1 MNKRVEA
8 APAAGLCVVRK
19 ASLADIGPLLELI
32 NGYAAKG
39 VMLPRTEFDL
49 CENIRDF
56 SVAYEGA
63 HLVGCGAL
71 HFYSPQTAEVRS
83 LAVDPEA
90 AGRGVGRKIVEAL
103 AAEAVE
109 FDLDAIFAFT
119 YVTGFFAR
127 LGFEPVERG
136 LLPLK
141 AWKDCSR
148 CPKFQSCDEIAV
160 LRVLNP
166 GRWEQHHAVA
176 KLEFLYNGDGVVLPV
191 IQLAGAR

>member
-1 MNKRVEA
+1 MNKLRQSSA
-8 APAAGLCVVRK
+8 IAIPAVVRK
-19 ASLADIGPLLELI
+19 ASLADIGPLLQLI

-56 SVAYEGA
+56 SVAYEGDR
-63 HLVGCGAL
+63 LVGCGAL

-90 AGRGVGRKIVEAL
+90 AGKGVGRAIVEAL
-103 AAEAVE
+103 AEEAVE
-109 FDLDAIFAFT
+109 FGLDAIFAFT

-127 LGFEPVERG
+127 LGFDQVERG

-166 GRWEQHHAVA
+166 GHWEQHHAVA
-176 KLEFLYNGDGVVLPV
+176 KLEFLYNGDEVLLPV
-191 IQLAGAR
+191 IQLLNGK

>member
-1 MNKRVEA
+1 MINTQQSVA
-8 APAAGLCVVRK
+8 TASQAVVVRK
-19 ASLADIGPLLELI
+19 ANLADIGPLLELI

-56 SVAYEGA
+56 SVAYDGDR
-63 HLVGCGAL
+63 LLGCGAL

-83 LAVDPEA
+83 LAVSPEA
-90 AGRGVGRKIVEAL
+90 SGRGVGRKIVEGL
-103 AAEAVE
+103 AQEGIE
-109 FDLDAIFAFT
+109 FGLDAIFAFT
-119 YVTGFFAR
+119 YVTGFFAK
-127 LGFEPVERG
+127 LGFDQVERG

-160 LRVLNP
+160 LRVLNEKSW
-166 GRWEQHHAVA
+166 REHHAVA
-176 KLEFLYNGDGVVLPV
+176 SLEFLYNRDEVTLPLV
-191 IQLAGAR
+191 RISA

>member
-1 MNKRVEA
+1 MNNTQEECGVRA
-8 APAAGLCVVRK
+8 ALAVRK
-19 ASLADIGPLLELI
+19 ASLADIGPLLNLI

-56 SVAYEGA
+56 SVAYQGDT
-63 HLVGCGAL
+63 LVGCGAL

-83 LAVDPEA
+83 LAVDPSA
-90 AGRGVGRKIVEAL
+90 AGMGVGRKIVEAL
-103 AAEAVE
+103 AQEAVE
-109 FDLDAIFAFT
+109 FGLDAIFAFT

-127 LGFEPVERG
+127 LGFDPVERG

-148 CPKFQSCDEIAV
+148 CAKFESCDEIAV

-166 GRWEQHHAVA
+166 QRWEQHHAVA
-176 KLEFLYNGDGVVLPV
+176 KLEFLYYQDEVLLPV
-191 IQLAGAR
+191 IRSLDAK